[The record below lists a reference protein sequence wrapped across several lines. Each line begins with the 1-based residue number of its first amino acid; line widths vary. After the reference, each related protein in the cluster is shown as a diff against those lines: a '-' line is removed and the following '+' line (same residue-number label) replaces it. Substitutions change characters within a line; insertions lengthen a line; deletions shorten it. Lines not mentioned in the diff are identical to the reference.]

1 MATKRLDAA
10 GQAYQLLSEKIAAGE
25 VTPGTR
31 LKESALAESL
41 GFSRTPIREALRRLA
56 ADGLVVVLP
65 NRGAQVVSY
74 TADEIDAFFSVRVIL
89 EPQAAASAVPRFT
102 DDQID
107 ELDELANRMA
117 SLVARD
123 PDLRELGELNR
134 DFHDRILHG
143 SGNRALASAVSAVVR
158 PAVVYRTFHR
168 YSPEQLQR
176 SMAHH
181 LELVAAARARDSE
194 WAESV
199 MRTHLLA
206 ARHAATSGL
215 GVHGATN
222 EAVRLAVEPA

>member
-10 GQAYQLLSEKIAAGE
+10 GQAYVLLSEEIAAGE
-25 VTPGTR
+25 IAPGTR

-41 GFSRTPIREALRRLA
+41 GFSRTPVREALRRLA
-56 ADGLVVVLP
+56 ADGLVVVSP

-74 TADEIDAFFSVRVIL
+74 TAEEIDAFFSVRVIL
-89 EPQAAASAVPRFT
+89 EPQAAALAVPQFP

-107 ELDELANRMA
+107 ELEDLAVRMA
-117 SLVARD
+117 ALVAGT
-123 PDLRELGELNR
+123 PDMHLLGDLNR
-134 DFHDRILHG
+134 EFHDRFLHG
-143 SGNRALASAVSAVVR
+143 SGNRALSSAVKAVVR

-168 YSPEQLQR
+168 YSAEQLQR

-181 LELVAAARARDSE
+181 LELVAAVRARDAE

-206 ARHAATSGL
+206 ARHAATSGFKVGGASG
-215 GVHGATN
+215 GV
-222 EAVRLAVEPA
+222 

>member
-1 MATKRLDAA
+1 MPTKRLDAA
-10 GQAYQLLSEKIAAGE
+10 GQAYDLLSERIAAGE
-25 VTPGTR
+25 ITPGMR

-41 GFSRTPIREALRRLA
+41 GFSRTPVREALRRLA
-56 ADGLVVVLP
+56 ADGLVVVSP

-74 TADEIDAFFSVRVIL
+74 TGDEIDAFFSVRVIL
-89 EPQAAASAVPRFT
+89 EPQATVLAVPRFR
-102 DDQID
+102 DDEID
-107 ELDELANRMA
+107 ELEDLASRMTALSA
-117 SLVARD
+117 ST
-123 PDLRELGELNR
+123 PDMHLLGELNR
-134 DFHDRILHG
+134 DFHDRFLQG

-181 LELVAAARARDSE
+181 LELVAATRARDPE

-206 ARHAATSGL
+206 ARHSATSAFS
-215 GVHGATN
+215 V
-222 EAVRLAVEPA
+222 PAQNSR

>member
-1 MATKRLDAA
+1 MPIKRLDAA
-10 GQAYQLLSEKIAAGE
+10 GQAYQLLSERLAAGE
-25 VTPGTR
+25 ITPGMR

-41 GFSRTPIREALRRLA
+41 GFSRTPVREALRRLA
-56 ADGLVVVLP
+56 ADGLVIVSP

-74 TADEIDAFFSVRVIL
+74 TADEIDALFAVRVML
-89 EPQAAASAVPRFT
+89 EPQATVLAVPRFT
-102 DDQID
+102 DDEID
-107 ELDELANRMA
+107 ELQELAERMA
-117 SLVARD
+117 ALVAGV
-123 PDLRELGELNR
+123 PDMRLIGELNR
-134 DFHDRILHG
+134 DFHNRFLDG

-158 PAVVYRTFHR
+158 PAVVYRTFRR

-206 ARHAATSGL
+206 AKHAAVSTVL
-215 GVHGATN
+215 T
-222 EAVRLAVEPA
+222 PPP